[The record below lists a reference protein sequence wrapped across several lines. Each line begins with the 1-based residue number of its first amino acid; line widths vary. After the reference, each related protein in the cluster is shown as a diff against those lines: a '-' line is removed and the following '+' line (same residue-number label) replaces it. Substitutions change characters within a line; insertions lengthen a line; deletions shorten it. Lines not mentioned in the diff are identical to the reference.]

1 MRLLLGQGGRPLCTR
16 LFTPRKHVNLQL
28 SKSLKKESIMEQ
40 LVKVTRGG
48 QITLPASLRRAAGID
63 VGDYV
68 EVAVTEDGLVLKAK
82 QVIDKAQAYFW
93 SAEWQQAERE
103 AQTDLDAGR
112 SRRFDSV
119 EDLIADLDGED

>member
-1 MRLLLGQGGRPLCTR
+1 
-16 LFTPRKHVNLQL
+16 
-28 SKSLKKESIMEQ
+28 MEQ

-48 QITLPASLRRAAGID
+48 QIPLPASLRRAAGID

-93 SAEWQQAERE
+93 SAE
-103 AQTDLDAGR
+103 
-112 SRRFDSV
+112 
-119 EDLIADLDGED
+119 